1 MMRRVEQRVAISDA
15 GQFGK
20 VAVLM
25 GGTSAEREI
34 SLMSG
39 RAVHE
44 ALVSRGVDAHAV
56 DADTDLVAALR
67 RGSYDRVWN
76 ALHGRGGEDG
86 QLQGLLAGMG
96 IACTGSGVL
105 GSAITMDKLRTKQ
118 LLTGAGLA
126 TPAYRVLRDG
136 DDFSAVVAA
145 LGLPLMVKP
154 AAEGSSLGLTKVEQ
168 ADALTSAYRAAARF
182 DCDVIAEAWAAGP
195 EYTAAVLQG
204 RVLPIIRID
213 AANTFYDY
221 EAKYFSD
228 KTAYVC
234 PCGLAPDIERDYAA
248 LALEAF
254 EIVGG
259 SGWGRVDFMLGAEG
273 EPLVLEINT
282 VPGMTSHS
290 LVPMAARQAGIE
302 FDELVWRIL
311 ETSCAARKGGA
322 VPREVAG
329 GG

>member
-1 MMRRVEQRVAISDA
+1 MTSGDDRRIVITDA
-15 GQFGK
+15 DQFGK

-25 GGTSAEREI
+25 GGTSAEREV

-56 DADTDLVAALR
+56 DAGEDLVGSLQ
-67 RGSYDRVWN
+67 RGDYSRVWN

-86 QLQGLLAGMG
+86 HLQGLLAGLG

-105 GSAITMDKLRTKQ
+105 GSAISMDKLRTKW
-118 LLTGAGLA
+118 LLTGAGFA
-126 TPAYRVLRDG
+126 TPAYRLLRDG
-136 DDFSAVVAA
+136 DDFSAVVAE

-154 AAEGSSLGLTKVEQ
+154 AEEGSSLGLTRVAAEDGLGRAYQ
-168 ADALTSAYRAAARF
+168 DAAEY
-182 DCDVIAEAWAAGP
+182 DCDVFAEEWVAGP
-195 EYTAAVLQG
+195 EYSASVLQG
-204 RVLPIIRID
+204 EVLPLIRID
-213 AANTFYDY
+213 AANSFYDY

-228 KTAYVC
+228 RTAYVC
-234 PCGLAPDIERDYAA
+234 PSGLTEKQEREHAA

-254 EIVGG
+254 RLVGG
-259 SGWGRVDFMLGAEG
+259 RGWGRVDFMLDAEG
-273 EPLVLEINT
+273 KPLVLEINT

-290 LVPMAARQAGIE
+290 LVPMTARAAGIE

-311 ETSCAARKGGA
+311 ETSCGR
-322 VPREVAG
+322 
-329 GG
+329 